1 MLTGGRWW
9 ALVREPVLRRQVAAT
24 PSSFQLGLG
33 QAPGSADDEGGLLPA
48 RCENVFVPPMIPP
61 GDDAVITSL
70 LRALSVE
77 PDNLPLRLHLAE
89 LLVRAGRRTDAVGH
103 IAQALAAEPE
113 SEAARA
119 LMAQALG
126 ESTWEVARG
135 PLHATGGLA
144 AAEARTPDR
153 EDSGTGG
160 FDWTAAEQQVGD
172 IVPPTFADEAGLA
185 EPHVD
190 AYTAERP
197 RVRLADV
204 GGMDM
209 VKKRLNAAFLTP
221 MRNQELRRLYGKSL
235 RGGLLLYGPP
245 GCGKTFIARA
255 LAGELG
261 AHFLAVGISEVLDM
275 YLGRSE
281 QNLHDLFELARR
293 KAPCVLFFDEI
304 DALGQRR
311 SQTRN
316 ATIRTTVNQ
325 LLLELDNVTGDND
338 GVFVLAASNQPWD
351 VDAALRRPGRLDRTI
366 LVLPPDAP
374 ARRAIL
380 AYHLRDRPVA
390 GIDLAELALR
400 TDGYSGADLAHVCD
414 TAAERAL
421 IDSADSGTVRMI
433 GPEDMDA
440 ALAEVPSST
449 GPWFEAARG
458 IALFANQVG
467 VYDELADY
475 LRNRRML

>member
-1 MLTGGRWW
+1 MK
-9 ALVREPVLRRQVAAT
+9 
-24 PSSFQLGLG
+24 
-33 QAPGSADDEGGLLPA
+33 
-48 RCENVFVPPMIPP
+48 PP
-61 GDDAVITSL
+61 GDDPVITSL
-70 LRALSVE
+70 LRALSAE

-89 LLVRAGRRTDAVGH
+89 LLLRAGQSTDAVGH
-103 IAQALAAEPE
+103 IAQALAAEPD

-126 ESTWEVARG
+126 ESTSKAARG
-135 PLHATGGLA
+135 PIRATGGLA
-144 AAEARTPDR
+144 DGEARTGGPADPR
-153 EDSGTGG
+153 SDG
-160 FDWTAAEQQVGD
+160 FDWTAAEHEVGD
-172 IVPPTFADEAGLA
+172 IIPRTFANEASLA
-185 EPHVD
+185 EPQVD
-190 AYTAERP
+190 AYSAERSS
-197 RVRLADV
+197 VRLADV
-204 GGMDM
+204 GGMEM
-209 VKKRLNAAFLTP
+209 VKKRLNAAFLSP

-316 ATIRTTVNQ
+316 AAIRTTVNQ
-325 LLLELDNVTGDND
+325 LLLELDSVTGDND

-390 GIDLAELALR
+390 GIDLGKLALR

-421 IDSADSGTVRMI
+421 IDSADSGTVRPI
-433 GPEDMDA
+433 GADDMDA

-458 IALFANQVG
+458 IAMFANQAG

>member
-1 MLTGGRWW
+1 MQN
-9 ALVREPVLRRQVAAT
+9 VL
-24 PSSFQLGLG
+24 
-33 QAPGSADDEGGLLPA
+33 
-48 RCENVFVPPMIPP
+48 VPPKIPP
-61 GDDAVITSL
+61 GDDPVITSL
-70 LRALSVE
+70 LRALSAE
-77 PDNLPLRLHLAE
+77 PDNVPLRLHVAE
-89 LLVRAGRRTDAVGH
+89 LLLEAGLGADAVGH
-103 IAQALAAEPE
+103 IAQALAAAPD

-126 ESTWEVARG
+126 ESSREEARG
-135 PLHATGGLA
+135 PIRAAGGSSAGNAT
-144 AAEARTPDR
+144 TPR
-153 EDSGTGG
+153 STDSGAGG

-172 IVPPTFADEAGLA
+172 IIPPTFADETRLA
-185 EPHVD
+185 ESHVD
-190 AYTAERP
+190 AYSAERP
-197 RVRLADV
+197 LVRLADV
-204 GGMDM
+204 GGMDL
-209 VKKRLNAAFLTP
+209 VKKRLNAAFLVP

-380 AYHLRDRPVA
+380 SYHLRDRPVA
-390 GIDLAELALR
+390 GIDLGELALR

-421 IDSADSGTVRMI
+421 IDSADTGTVRMI
-433 GPEDMDA
+433 GAEDMDA
-440 ALAEVPSST
+440 ALAEIPSST
-449 GPWFEAARG
+449 GLWFEAARG
-458 IALFANQVG
+458 VAMFANEAG